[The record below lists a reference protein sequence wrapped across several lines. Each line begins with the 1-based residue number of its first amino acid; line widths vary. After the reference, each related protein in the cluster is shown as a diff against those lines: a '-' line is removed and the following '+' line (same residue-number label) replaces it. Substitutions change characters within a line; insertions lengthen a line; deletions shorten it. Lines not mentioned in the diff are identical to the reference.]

1 MQRVIHR
8 DEVITAFAPGVPLL
22 RRIIVRGRNDASA
35 DVVAAAHPRL
45 RSIGRLGHIRR
56 IAGTLRWLYIAED
69 LVSELAAG
77 PSGFGVVSSD
87 ADHSQGRFVF
97 RFPGGVFTVR
107 RQPHTD
113 KDENVYIQEC
123 LKEVLEQA
131 ALADGVDASA
141 DLTIYI
147 GIPAEG
153 LPKLHVAH
161 PTLTDPMAITLDE
174 FDAPRKTLP
183 GAGQSYPRRSV
194 TSERKPPRA
203 DQDEDEQDSTS

>member
-8 DEVITAFAPGVPLL
+8 DEVITAFAPVVPLL
-22 RRIIVRGRNDASA
+22 RGIIVRGRNDASA

-45 RSIGRLGHIRR
+45 RSIGRVGHIRR

-69 LVSELAAG
+69 LVLELAVG
-77 PSGFGVVSSD
+77 PTGFSVLSSD

-123 LKEVLEQA
+123 LREVLEQA
-131 ALADGVDASA
+131 ALADGVDGSA

-147 GIPAEG
+147 GIGAEG

-161 PTLTDPMAITLDE
+161 PTLKDPMMITLDE
-174 FDAPRKTLP
+174 FDAPREMLP
-183 GAGQSYPRRSV
+183 GAGPSYRKRSV
-194 TSERKPPRA
+194 TSEHRPA
-203 DQDEDEQDSTS
+203 QTDQDEPEQDSTS